1 MEENNQN
8 EVEQNQQDKNEYIR
22 EKVKQRPL
30 NRKKLMRRTII
41 TAAMAVVFGVLA
53 CFTFLVLEPVF
64 SNILSPEEEPE
75 IIEIPEDVDEV
86 SPEDMLLEDKKEP
99 TIQIIREEADAVD
112 PLDNYQYMYKEI
124 YEIAGETQ
132 KSLVTVTGVT
142 TDENWWGD
150 EFESSG
156 ETSGLYVANNGRQIL
171 ILAETSALKEA
182 DSINVTFADGMTHKA
197 TLKQSDANSGLSI
210 VSVDVNDVNPETI
223 AAILPAKLGNSRLST
238 LVATPVIAIG
248 HPYGSSESVGFG
260 MMVSKDRIVS
270 LTDSNYEIMTT
281 DIYGSEEATG
291 IIVNLKGEVLG
302 IIDQSYN
309 AEETKNLISAIGI
322 SDLKK
327 TIERMSNGK
336 AGARLGVTGTDVTD
350 SAHEEYK
357 VPYGAYVTGI
367 VMNSPAMN
375 YGIQSGDVIIR
386 IDNEEISNYEK
397 LTECLMTKTPDT
409 TVTVSIMRQSGQSEY
424 REIELEIVL
433 DEGEK

>member
-99 TIQIIREEADAVD
+99 TIQIIREEADTVD
-112 PLDNYQYMYKEI
+112 PLDNYQYMYKEV
-124 YEIAGETQ
+124 YDIAGETQ

-150 EFESSG
+150 EFESAG

-171 ILAETSALKEA
+171 ILAETSALEEA
-182 DSINVTFADGMTHKA
+182 DSINVTFIDGTTHKA
-197 TLKQSDANSGLSI
+197 TIKQSDANSGLSI
-210 VSVDVNDVNPETI
+210 VSVDVSDVNADTI
-223 AAILPAKLGNSRLST
+223 SAITPARLGNSRAST
-238 LVATPVIAIG
+238 LVASPVIAIG

-260 MMVSKDRIVS
+260 MMVSKDRTVS

-281 DIYGSEEATG
+281 DIYGSEYATG
-291 IIVNLKGEVLG
+291 IVVNLKGEVLG

-309 AEETKNLISAIGI
+309 TDDTKNLISAIGI

-336 AGARLGVTGTDVTD
+336 AGARLGVTGTNVTEA
-350 SAHEEYK
+350 AHEEYK
-357 VPYGAYVTGI
+357 VPNGAYVTGI

-375 YGIQSGDVIIR
+375 YGIQSGDVIIK
-386 IDNEEISNYEK
+386 IDDEEIADFAE

-409 TVTVSIMRQSGQSEY
+409 TVTVTIMRQSGQSEY
-424 REIELEIVL
+424 REVELEILL
-433 DEGEK
+433 DEGKK